1 MSLLFVHTIP
11 FTTYT
16 LRTSTMSE
24 ATFNFRLQTL
34 LDEIE
39 MHDHK
44 DELIALLQEQV
55 SDDTFISKY

>member
-1 MSLLFVHTIP
+1 
-11 FTTYT
+11 
-16 LRTSTMSE
+16 MSE

-55 SDDTFISKY
+55 SDDTYLNNKCQSIQLRHGTVANVV

>member
-1 MSLLFVHTIP
+1 
-11 FTTYT
+11 
-16 LRTSTMSE
+16 MSE

-39 MHDHK
+39 IHDHK

-55 SDDTFISKY
+55 SDDTYINNKYQSIQLRHGTVASVM

>member
-1 MSLLFVHTIP
+1 
-11 FTTYT
+11 
-16 LRTSTMSE
+16 MSE

-44 DELIALLQEQV
+44 DELIMLLSEQV
-55 SDDTFISKY
+55 SDDTSTISYTFS